1 MALAKLRLGT
11 FAEGR
16 CAQILHIGP
25 FSEEAP
31 TVEREHQYIEA
42 HGKRVGKH
50 HEGYQSDKRKADP
63 AKWKTII
70 RPPMQ

>member
-1 MALAKLRLGT
+1 MVLAKLRLET

-16 CAQILHIGP
+16 CAHILHIGP
-25 FSEEAP
+25 FSDEAP